1 MYWWLLLLCPLAYVL
16 GGFNVSKIITKIR
29 HVDLSRIGSGNAGAT
44 NVGRAMGFKWF
55 LLVTILECLK
65 CASIAGLGYL
75 FVSLYT
81 NTFTWYH
88 ESHYIVMLSVG
99 ASAIFGSIFP
109 VWYRFKGGKGLATW
123 MGLAFVL
130 NPLVMLV
137 VSAIYIPLLAI
148 THIMSLSTV
157 LGVITWAILS
167 LSIEAPHTAPVIIL
181 YLLCVALIVYSHRK
195 NIVRLVK
202 GKENKFILKKNVKP
216 TNVINADDINTPMV
230 TALPESTENNQ

>member
-1 MYWWLLLLCPLAYVL
+1 MYWWLLLLCPIAYL
-16 GGFNVSKIITKIR
+16 IGGFNVAKTVTKVR

-65 CASIAGLGYL
+65 CASISGVGYL

-81 NTFTWYH
+81 GKFTLYT
-88 ESHYIVMLSVG
+88 ESHYIVILAMGFSAVFG
-99 ASAIFGSIFP
+99 AIFP

-123 MGLAFVL
+123 MGLSFFL

-137 VSAIYIPLLAI
+137 VAAIYIPLLMI

-167 LSIEAPHTAPVIIL
+167 LCIEAPKIAPVIIL
-181 YLLCVALIVYSHRK
+181 YCACVALIVYSHRK
-195 NIVRLVK
+195 NIVRLFT
-202 GKENKFILKKNVKP
+202 GKENKFILKKNQ
-216 TNVINADDINTPMV
+216 
-230 TALPESTENNQ
+230 PEEKHATK

>member
-1 MYWWLLLLCPLAYVL
+1 MYWWLLLLCPIAYL
-16 GGFNVSKIITKIR
+16 IGGFNVAKTVTKIR
-29 HVDLSRIGSGNAGAT
+29 HVDLSSIGSGNAGAT

-65 CASIAGLGYL
+65 CASISGVGYL

-81 NTFTWYH
+81 GRFTFYT
-88 ESHYIVMLSVG
+88 ESHYIVILAMGISAVFG
-99 ASAIFGSIFP
+99 AIFP

-123 MGLAFVL
+123 MGLSFFL

-137 VSAIYIPLLAI
+137 VAAIYIPLLMI

-167 LSIEAPHTAPVIIL
+167 LCIEAPKIAPVIIL
-181 YLLCVALIVYSHRK
+181 YCACVALIIYSHRK
-195 NIVRLVK
+195 NIVRLFT
-202 GKENKFILKKNVKP
+202 GKENKFILKKNRSEEKG
-216 TNVINADDINTPMV
+216 A
-230 TALPESTENNQ
+230 AK

>member
-1 MYWWLLLLCPLAYVL
+1 MYWWLFLLCPLAYL
-16 GGFNVSKIITKIR
+16 IGGFNVSKTVTKIR

-55 LLVTILECLK
+55 LLVTVLECLK
-65 CASIAGLGYL
+65 CASISAVGYL

-81 NTFTWYH
+81 GKFTLYT
-88 ESHYIVMLSVG
+88 ESHYIIILAMGV
-99 ASAIFGSIFP
+99 SAVFGSIFP

-123 MGLAFVL
+123 IGLAFFL

-137 VSAIYIPLLAI
+137 VAAIYIPLLAI

-167 LSIEAPHTAPVIIL
+167 LCLEAPKTAPVIVL
-181 YLLCVALIVYSHRK
+181 YCVCVASIVFSHRK
-195 NIVRLVK
+195 NIVRLFT
-202 GKENKFILKKNVKP
+202 GKENKFILKKKQ
-216 TNVINADDINTPMV
+216 
-230 TALPESTENNQ
+230 PEA

>member
-1 MYWWLLLLCPLAYVL
+1 MFWWLFLLCPLAYL
-16 GGFNVSKIITKIR
+16 IGGFNVAKTVTRIR
-29 HVDLSRIGSGNAGAT
+29 HVDLSRVGSGNAGAT

-55 LLVTILECLK
+55 LLVTLLECFK
-65 CASIAGLGYL
+65 CASISGVGYL

-81 NTFTWYH
+81 GKFTWYTQ
-88 ESHYIVMLSVG
+88 SHYIVMLAMG
-99 ASAIFGSIFP
+99 ISAIFGSIFP

-137 VSAIYIPLLAI
+137 VAAIYIPLLAI

-167 LSIEAPHTAPVIIL
+167 LCIEAPKTPVVIVL
-181 YLLCVALIVYSHRK
+181 YLVCVGLIVYSHRK
-195 NIVRLVK
+195 NIVRLFT
-202 GKENKFILKKNVKP
+202 GKENKFILKKKEQPVNAV
-216 TNVINADDINTPMV
+216 NADDIN
-230 TALPESTENNQ
+230 AANSTEIVKK